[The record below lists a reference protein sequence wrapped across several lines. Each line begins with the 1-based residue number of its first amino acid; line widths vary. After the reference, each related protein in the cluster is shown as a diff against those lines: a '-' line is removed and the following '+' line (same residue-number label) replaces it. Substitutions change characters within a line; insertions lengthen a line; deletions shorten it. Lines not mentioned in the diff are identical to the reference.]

1 MREQIN
7 NNPLAQLAVLGV
19 LLLAAGVFVMTSM
32 GGGGGE
38 EEGEGASSSSSLT
51 LEAPGSEGA
60 PSAEASAAPVLPASA
75 APPLP
80 EHVLRAWEAD
90 QTVVLLFVRDG
101 GIDDH
106 LVEHTSENLTA
117 FPGVTRFVV
126 PAAQISRYGA
136 ITEGL
141 GIERV
146 PALVVISPRRLDEQ
160 VPTASVHYG
169 FQTRAS
175 VAQAVIDAG
184 YEGRTLPYH
193 P

>member
-1 MREQIN
+1 MREQLN

-19 LLLAAGVFVMTSM
+19 LLLAGGVFVMSSM
-32 GGGGGE
+32 GGGS
-38 EEGEGASSSSSLT
+38 EEGEGATSSSALT
-51 LEAPGSEGA
+51 IEAPGSE
-60 PSAEASAAPVLPASA
+60 SAAPAESSAAPAVPATA

-80 EHVLRAWEAD
+80 KDVLAAWKAD
-90 QTVVLLFVRDG
+90 ETVVLLFVRDG
-101 GIDDH
+101 GIDDR
-106 LVEHTSENLTA
+106 LVEQTSENLAA
-117 FPGVTRFVV
+117 FPDVSRFVV

-141 GIERV
+141 GVERV
-146 PALVVISPRRLDEQ
+146 PALVVVSPRRLGEQ

-169 FQTRAS
+169 FQTSDS

-184 YEGRTLPYH
+184 YVGRTLPYH

>member
-1 MREQIN
+1 MREQLN

-19 LLLAAGVFVMTSM
+19 LLLAGGVFVMTSM
-32 GGGGGE
+32 GGGGE
-38 EEGEGASSSSSLT
+38 EEGEAESSSSSLT
-51 LEAPGSEGA
+51 IEAPGSEGA
-60 PSAEASAAPVLPASA
+60 PAEASAAPVLPASA

-80 EHVLRAWEAD
+80 EPVLRAWEAD
-90 QTVVLLFVRDG
+90 ETVVLLFVRDG

-117 FPGVTRFVV
+117 FPDVTRFVV

-136 ITEGL
+136 ITESL

-146 PALVVISPRRLDEQ
+146 PALVVISPRRLGEQ

>member
-1 MREQIN
+1 MREQLN
-7 NNPLAQLAVLGV
+7 NNPLAQLAVLGA
-19 LLLAAGVFVMTSM
+19 LLLAGGVFLMTTM
-32 GGGGGE
+32 GGGGE
-38 EEGEGASSSSSLT
+38 EEGEAASSSSSLT
-51 LEAPGSEGA
+51 VEAPGSEAA
-60 PSAEASAAPVLPASA
+60 PPAEASAAPALPPST

-80 EHVLRAWEAD
+80 EAVLRAWEAD

-106 LVEHTSENLTA
+106 LVEQTSENLNA
-117 FPGVTRFVV
+117 FPDVTRFVV

-146 PALVVISPRRLDEQ
+146 PALVTISPRRLGEQ